1 MAEHQL
7 PPLDG
12 IAGLKQN
19 WKSDIV
25 SGFSVFLIALPLC
38 LGIALASGVPP
49 LSGITA
55 AVVGGLLVSMISGC
69 RVAINGPAAG
79 LIVVILSAVDTL
91 GGGDKILGYR
101 CALAAIVVAGLVQI
115 VMGLTKA
122 GKLSS
127 FFPASA
133 VHGLLASIGI
143 IIIAKQSY
151 VMLGEKAIGH
161 SALEQL
167 YHLPGAIEGTN
178 PEVAIIGLATLAV
191 VVLLPMIPGLKRL
204 PAPLVGVLLGMG
216 LGYFY
221 DLEHE
226 HTYLAFVNHSYHLG
240 PDFLVTLPGN
250 VLNGIVTPDWSKV
263 GQLIFWKAVMMIAVI
278 ASLES
283 LLSASAI
290 DKLDPYQRK
299 SDLNKDLTAMGV
311 GTAVSGMLGGLPMIA
326 EIVRS
331 SANVN
336 AGAKTRWSNFF
347 HGAFLLTFVCLAP
360 GLIHH
365 IPLSSLAAILCV
377 TGFRLA
383 SPKEFKK
390 VYHLGSDQFTI
401 FVTTIIIT
409 LSTDLLVGILSGIAI
424 KLFIHMRRGVSVKQ
438 LVKSDVEI
446 NNESEW
452 TEVHLKGAAVFTNLL
467 GLRSKL
473 EELPKGLRIHVNL
486 QETKVVDHSVL
497 EYLEHFQHD
506 YVHAGGSVHLEGLEQ
521 HKSMSDHSLS
531 AKTLVR

>member
-1 MAEHQL
+1 MAQTKEL
-7 PPLDG
+7 PLDG

-19 WKSDIV
+19 WKTDLL

-49 LSGITA
+49 LSGIIA
-55 AVVGGLLVSMISGC
+55 AVLGGILVSLISGC
-69 RVAINGPAAG
+69 HVTINGPAAG
-79 LIVVILSAVDTL
+79 LIVVILSAVESL
-91 GGGDKILGYR
+91 GGGDKMLGYR
-101 CALAAIVVAGLVQI
+101 CTLAAIVIAGIIQV

-151 VMLGEKAIGH
+151 VMLGEKPVGH

-191 VVLLPMIPGLKRL
+191 VILLPLLPGLKRL
-204 PAPLVGVLLGMG
+204 PAPLIGVLLGIG
-216 LGYFY
+216 LGYFF

-250 VLNGIVTPDWSKV
+250 VIKGLITPDWSKC
-263 GQLIFWKAVMMIAVI
+263 GELIFWKAVMMIAII
-278 ASLES
+278 ASLET
-283 LLSASAI
+283 LLSASAV

-299 SDLNKDLTAMGV
+299 SNFNKDLTAMGI

-347 HGAFLLTFVCLAP
+347 HGLLMLCFVCLAP
-360 GLIHH
+360 GLIHR
-365 IPLSSLAAILCV
+365 IPLSSLAAILCI

-383 SPKEFKK
+383 SPREFKK
-390 VYHLGSDQFTI
+390 VYRLGSDQFTI
-401 FVTTIIIT
+401 FFTAIIIT
-409 LSTDLLVGILSGIAI
+409 LSTDLLIGILSGIAI
-424 KLFIHMRRGVSVKQ
+424 KLFIHLHRGVTLKQ
-438 LVKSDVEI
+438 LIRAEVEI
-446 NNESEW
+446 NDDCGW
-452 TEVHLKGAAVFTNLL
+452 TEVHLTGAAVFTNLL
-467 GLRSKL
+467 ALRNKL
-473 EELPKGLRIHVNL
+473 EQLPKGLHIHVNL

-506 YVHAGGSVHLEGLEQ
+506 YVHEGGAVLLEGLEQ
-521 HKSMSDHSLS
+521 HQSMSDHSLS
-531 AKTLVR
+531 TKTAIR